1 MKNIS
6 ERENYYASSVVKYVL
21 GKKCLPQIKN
31 LHILGMFS
39 KLFNEGLRKM
49 L

>member
-21 GKKCLPQIKN
+21 GKKCLPQIIKFAYSRHV
-31 LHILGMFS
+31 LKTFQ
-39 KLFNEGLRKM
+39 
-49 L
+49 